1 MISVS
6 VDSAVQANNLLYP
19 LFPVTLGTVFF
30 MIARNSLFNQSALIY
45 LLHSRERVAQGER
58 NKMKYNIVSI
68 KFSRIVDCDLD
79 DAITIAQKMNAEFA
93 PSYGTQVNDECGN
106 ELWTSEK

>member
-1 MISVS
+1 
-6 VDSAVQANNLLYP
+6 
-19 LFPVTLGTVFF
+19 
-30 MIARNSLFNQSALIY
+30 
-45 LLHSRERVAQGER
+45 
-58 NKMKYNIVSI
+58 MKYNIVSI